1 MQNNPIKKWV
11 IGVDV
16 GGTEIKF
23 GLFDNKLTEKWSI
36 PTNRSDSGSHI
47 LPEIAGEV
55 HRCCLRN
62 GISPEKLR
70 GIGIG
75 VPGPVHDGGEV
86 RSCVN
91 LGWEN
96 VRAAEVLTG
105 YLSGFPGWTPENI
118 HVRCANDANAA
129 ALGEMWL
136 GGGRGCRSLVMVTL
150 GTAWAAALSSEEK
163 Y

>member
-23 GLFDNKLTEKWSI
+23 GLFDDKLTEKWSI

-62 GISPEKLR
+62 GI
-70 GIGIG
+70 
-75 VPGPVHDGGEV
+75 
-86 RSCVN
+86 
-91 LGWEN
+91 
-96 VRAAEVLTG
+96 
-105 YLSGFPGWTPENI
+105 
-118 HVRCANDANAA
+118 
-129 ALGEMWL
+129 
-136 GGGRGCRSLVMVTL
+136 
-150 GTAWAAALSSEEK
+150 
-163 Y
+163 